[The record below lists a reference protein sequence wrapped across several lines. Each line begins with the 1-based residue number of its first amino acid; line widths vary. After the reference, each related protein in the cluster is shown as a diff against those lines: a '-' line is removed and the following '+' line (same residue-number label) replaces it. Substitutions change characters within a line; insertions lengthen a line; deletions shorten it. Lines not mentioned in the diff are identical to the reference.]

1 MFPDLFSLDHVSSPC
16 WCEFEKLTGKVTA
29 KFHGLEG
36 RRRAWKAGG
45 MSVVNFNKAKKVR
58 DQAQAKDQAAAN
70 RAKFGQTKGQKAKTK
85 ADADRAQR
93 ALDGAK
99 RED

>member
-1 MFPDLFSLDHVSSPC
+1 
-16 WCEFEKLTGKVTA
+16 
-29 KFHGLEG
+29 
-36 RRRAWKAGG
+36 
-45 MSVVNFNKAKKVR
+45 MSVVSFNKAKKAR

-70 RAKFGQTKGQKAKTK
+70 RVKFGQTKGQKAKARAE
-85 ADADRAQR
+85 ADLAQR